1 MARPTRISQERT
13 GPPFASGSHVRRCVT
28 CNGAQSVARCHG
40 TAAKPEPQLAAAQVD
55 SSPRLCRGEKS
66 RLKVA
71 LCLESTI
78 GGTRKHVR
86 ELALGLD
93 PGRFEVHLVASL
105 RRGREILFDL
115 PALSRRGVRL
125 HVVPISRRISPINDA
140 RSLDDLSRLFSR
152 ERFDVVHTHSAK
164 AGFLGRLA
172 ARIAGVPRVFHTPHV
187 WPFQWAGGAA
197 RTLYWRLERLAAGW
211 CDRLVCVGPG
221 QREFGLASRVAGSN
235 DNKLVVIPNGIDPGP
250 IDAAADRKGVR
261 AEMGIMPGDLAV
273 GMVARLAPQKGVG
286 KFLEAAA
293 LVARERGDVRFL
305 LVGSGPLERRV
316 RARARELGLGPARL
330 ALLGHREDVPRLCSG
345 FDVFA
350 LSSLYEG
357 LPYVLLEA
365 MAARLPIVATRV
377 PGIDDVIKDGVTGRL
392 APPGDSGEIARALLG
407 LLSDFDARYD
417 LGQAARRRVVEAFP
431 LECFIDAHARLY
443 EGADG

>member
-1 MARPTRISQERT
+1 MA
-13 GPPFASGSHVRRCVT
+13 
-28 CNGAQSVARCHG
+28 
-40 TAAKPEPQLAAAQVD
+40 
-55 SSPRLCRGEKS
+55 

-71 LCLESTI
+71 ICLESTI

-93 PGRFEVHLVASL
+93 PRRFEVHLVVSL
-105 RRGREILFDL
+105 RRGREILHDL
-115 PALSRRGVRL
+115 PAISRRGVRM
-125 HVVPISRRISPINDA
+125 HVVPMSRAISPVEDA
-140 RSLDDLSRLFSR
+140 RSLARLLRLFRR

-164 AGFLGRLA
+164 AGFLGRYA
-172 ARIAGVPRVFHTPHV
+172 ARAADVPTVIHTPHV

-197 RTLYWRLERLAAGW
+197 RRIYYRLERRAAKW

-221 QREFGLASRVAGSN
+221 QREFGAASRVAGA
-235 DNKLVVIPNGIDPGP
+235 DEAKLVVIPNGIDPGVV
-250 IDAAADRKGVR
+250 DRSADRAGVR
-261 AEMGIMPGDLAV
+261 AELGVMPGQLAV

-286 KFLEAAA
+286 RFLDAAA
-293 LVARERGDVRFL
+293 IIARERGDVRFL

-316 RARARELGLGPARL
+316 RQRARRLGLGPARL

-365 MAARLPIVATRV
+365 MAARLAVVATRV
-377 PGIDDVIKDGVTGRL
+377 SGVEDVIEDGVTGHL
-392 APPGDSGEIARALLG
+392 APPGDSRAIAGVISALI
-407 LLSDFDARYD
+407 DDAGARHA
-417 LGQAARRRVVEAFP
+417 LGQAARQRVEKDFPTGRFVE
-431 LECFIDAHARLY
+431 AHARLY
-443 EGADG
+443 EGADAN

>member
-1 MARPTRISQERT
+1 MAR
-13 GPPFASGSHVRRCVT
+13 V
-28 CNGAQSVARCHG
+28 
-40 TAAKPEPQLAAAQVD
+40 
-55 SSPRLCRGEKS
+55 
-66 RLKVA
+66 KVA
-71 LCLESTI
+71 ICLESTI
-78 GGTRKHVR
+78 GGTRKHLR

-125 HVVPISRRISPINDA
+125 HVVPISRRISPIDDA
-140 RSLDDLSRLFSR
+140 RSLRRLVRLFKQ

-172 ARIAGVPRVFHTPHV
+172 ARISRVPRVIHTPHV
-187 WPFQWAGGAA
+187 WPFQWAGGPA
-197 RTLYWRLERLAAGW
+197 RILYWLLERLAAGW

-221 QREFGLASRVAGSN
+221 QREFGLASRVAGNN
-235 DNKLVVIPNGIDPGP
+235 DSKLAVIPNGIDPTP
-250 IDAAADRKGVR
+250 VDDAADRKRVR
-261 AEMGIMPGDLAV
+261 AELGVTPGDFAV

-293 LVARERGDVRFL
+293 LVARERRDVRFL
-305 LVGSGPLERRV
+305 LVGSGPLERSV
-316 RARARELGLGPARL
+316 RERARELGLGPARL

-365 MAARLPIVATRV
+365 MAARLAIVATRV
-377 PGIDDVIKDGVTGRL
+377 PGVEDVIEDGVTGRL
-392 APPGDSGEIARALLG
+392 APPGDAGEIARAILE

-431 LECFIDAHARLY
+431 LESFIDAHTRIY
-443 EGADG
+443 EGADV